1 MKRPT
6 NAVLL
11 GPAHPYR
18 GGLADFDHLL
28 ARALNRA
35 GIPCRLYTF
44 TLQYPSFLFPG
55 KSQFTDA
62 PAPEGL
68 DITRVLNSV
77 NPLNWIRTGLRIRRE
92 RPDLLIVRYWLP
104 QMAPALGT
112 VCRIARRGGTRTVAI
127 MDNVLPHESR
137 PMDRLLTRYMTGSLD
152 GFVYMSREIR
162 AQLDLFDRTKP
173 SVFSPHPMYTG
184 YGDPLPREQACGE
197 LGLDPSC
204 RYAMFFGYIRDY
216 KGLDLLL
223 NAWALLRRRGG
234 LDGRHK
240 LIVAGEYYSGR
251 ERYAEQIDRLGIR
264 DSLVMMD
271 RFIAED
277 EVGKLFSAARRRAE
291 SRRSPTG
298 STCRLWSRMSEVWA
312 RSFPTARPVWSS
324 GPTRRRSRK
333 RSAVFSATGF
343 WNVSARI
350 SASTRSDSHG
360 SGWSKTSE
368 RFTNRSKRERTKRTA
383 EHHSYLPP
391 AGQTDSRKKRTPHK
405 GVRVVLACRR
415 HESALG
421 SGGPKTPV
429 PSRSE
434 RCLPGYLSDGNDL
447 TPDPGKKR
455 RRPPLR
461 NKPFAQAVTETP
473 AAGRHGQ
480 TIARR
485 TKCRSD
491 SHRKAGRLHGI
502 PYRAILRNLLFFKTG
517 IAGALSA
524 KRTET
529 GAPNAPQNAGRTVR
543 TIGRKD
549 PN

>member
-62 PAPEGL
+62 PVPEGL

-92 RPDLLIVRYWLP
+92 RPDLLIVRYWIP

-223 NAWALLRRRGG
+223 DAWALLRRRGG

-277 EVGKLFSAARRRAE
+277 EVGKLFSA
-291 SRRSPTG
+291 
-298 STCRLWSRMSEVWA
+298 
-312 RSFPTARPVWSS
+312 
-324 GPTRRRSRK
+324 
-333 RSAVFSATGF
+333 
-343 WNVSARI
+343 
-350 SASTRSDSHG
+350 SD
-360 SGWSKTSE
+360 
-368 RFTNRSKRERTKRTA
+368 
-383 EHHSYLPP
+383 LIVQP
-391 AGQTDSRKKRTPHK
+391 
-405 GVRVVLACRR
+405 
-415 HESALG
+415 
-421 SGGPKTPV
+421 
-429 PSRSE
+429 
-434 RCLPGYLSDGNDL
+434 
-447 TPDPGKKR
+447 
-455 RRPPLR
+455 
-461 NKPFAQAVTETP
+461 
-473 AAGRHGQ
+473 
-480 TIARR
+480 
-485 TKCRSD
+485 
-491 SHRKAGRLHGI
+491 
-502 PYRAILRNLLFFKTG
+502 
-517 IAGALSA
+517 
-524 KRTET
+524 
-529 GAPNAPQNAGRTVR
+529 
-543 TIGRKD
+543 
-549 PN
+549 